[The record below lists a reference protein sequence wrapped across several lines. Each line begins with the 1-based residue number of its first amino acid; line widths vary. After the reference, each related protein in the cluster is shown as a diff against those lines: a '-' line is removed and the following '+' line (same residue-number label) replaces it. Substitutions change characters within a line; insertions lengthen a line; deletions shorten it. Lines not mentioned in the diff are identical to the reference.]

1 MISKISVQ
9 PSTSITMKQVAKKE
23 EETSIAPNSQSFVS
37 KPKNDGIDALAS
49 YGKSM
54 FNMINKLDVQPIKAI
69 DCKNIDDIK
78 GERVYGSDNNLV
90 LINAETP
97 TESTKYFI
105 SKENPNHVDYI
116 ETIDKNTNKIVFSQH
131 CEYED
136 GKCVNTYVTKFN
148 PKTGSEEACT
158 CYENGKIVYATNYS
172 VNKFGERIC
181 IDKSYDGDGY
191 RVSLENTKRK
201 IDKHLHISED
211 KKEIQYTEIKQTPKG
226 TIEKNVEFYNGL
238 PFAVEENR
246 RSVIPNLIALEPLLD
261 SDLKPAENFDLKAWE
276 EKIKNAK
283 GEETRYSNG
292 NLESK
297 KVVIDGEEID
307 AYFDFNSKLE
317 KVITSSMQIEK
328 NGNSLKIKE
337 DLGNG
342 KEKETISS
350 KYMTKVVYNDNGYK
364 KELAIDL
371 KTNRPM
377 SYRDK
382 DESFYFNEK
391 GMVDYIF

>member
-1 MISKISVQ
+1 M
-9 PSTSITMKQVAKKE
+9 
-23 EETSIAPNSQSFVS
+23 
-37 KPKNDGIDALAS
+37 
-49 YGKSM
+49 
-54 FNMINKLDVQPIKAI
+54 
-69 DCKNIDDIK
+69 
-78 GERVYGSDNNLV
+78 
-90 LINAETP
+90 
-97 TESTKYFI
+97 
-105 SKENPNHVDYI
+105 
-116 ETIDKNTNKIVFSQH
+116 
-131 CEYED
+131 
-136 GKCVNTYVTKFN
+136 
-148 PKTGSEEACT
+148 
-158 CYENGKIVYATNYS
+158 
-172 VNKFGERIC
+172 
-181 IDKSYDGDGY
+181 
-191 RVSLENTKRK
+191 
-201 IDKHLHISED
+201 
-211 KKEIQYTEIKQTPKG
+211 
-226 TIEKNVEFYNGL
+226 
-238 PFAVEENR
+238 
-246 RSVIPNLIALEPLLD
+246 
-261 SDLKPAENFDLKAWE
+261 KAWE
-276 EKIKNAK
+276 EKIKSAK

-377 SYRDK
+377 SYHDK